1 MKISGSIRVQID
13 SGGVSD
19 GDPDQIL
26 PVWPRRGGEHILRDA
41 AARREIRGMA
51 AAIAN

>member
-1 MKISGSIRVQID
+1 MVNRIKSYLSGLGEV
-13 SGGVSD
+13 
-19 GDPDQIL
+19 
-26 PVWPRRGGEHILRDA
+26 GEHILRDA